1 MHDPHPEPMRPTGP
15 FPEMLPDV
23 PRPEVLPWSEEES
36 VSEGVWGE
44 RLRYLMQHGLL
55 NEQTVESLIRE
66 VNTEMIQ
73 ARPAG
78 STSPNGPARPTG
90 SRDRLFPV
98 GEWDR
103 YEFESLL
110 GQGGM
115 GLVYKARDRRL
126 NRTVALK
133 FLRGDDEQMTQRF
146 LQEARAQSRIDHPN
160 VCKVYEVGEVEGM
173 PYIAMQY
180 IPGESLKAVRFTLN
194 LEQRVRVMR
203 DVAEAVQAAHRLGI
217 IHRDL
222 KPGNVLMEKAET
234 GELKPIVMD
243 FGLARDMKSCDGLTE
258 TGMILGTPSYMSP
271 EQAEGKMKHLDR
283 RSDVYSLGAM
293 FYELLVGRPPFEAE
307 TGLQVILKVVQEEP
321 VPVRRIA
328 PEIPADL
335 DAITMKCLE
344 KELGRRYDSAQAL
357 AVDLQR
363 YLDGEPISAQHST
376 WRHRL
381 MKKARKHKALV
392 AVGGAA
398 LAGMLAIGSVAV
410 YGQYVSREK
419 GRYAQQFGE
428 DAYRIESELRFAYMS
443 PMHDIR
449 PQRERAKKQM
459 EDIRQ
464 RMEQAGRIADGAGNY
479 ALGRGYLA
487 LYDYDSAKSHLDK
500 AQAAGFQS
508 PGLDFALGRIAGE
521 FFRRRMRDADALP
534 DKAAREAC
542 VRDLEE
548 QFLKPALKQLDAY
561 SRSGAS
567 TQYGETLYVN
577 GLIAFYR
584 MDYDDALQKAREAG
598 RQLPWYAEAKKL
610 EGDVLLAKGFQL
622 YLKADYSGAIELYDR
637 AEVAYRE
644 AGDISRSDVAIY
656 EGLARRWANTLDARR
671 FDQKPF
677 LAEREKLIEAADRIL
692 EADPENSLAFTMKC
706 RAGWLVAGKTEYPGP
721 FKGDEVAECDSAVA
735 FGQQAIRFNP
745 SNAYAYSNLGMAYLA
760 KARHDGKRGR
770 DPREAIQQAI
780 NACEQSV
787 KLSPESFAYANNL
800 AVSYAALAQ
809 FRVDHGEDPELAYA
823 GVISSYRRVSE
834 LNPNNVIL
842 MGNLAS
848 AYAEKGYGEIRF
860 GKDPRASLELARKHY
875 ERLANLNPRR
885 TEVPLA
891 LADIEGQYAKYALRT
906 GQDAKPFLE
915 QGFRLLSRVNDG
927 AGTGKEEKSMQYRLM
942 VTGRIETIAAEVA
955 VRAGK
960 SPEPHFRAA
969 EEALSL
975 VQAKGMSDPGTLE
988 AVAELYRWRAEWRMS
1003 NRQPA
1008 GTDILRGLDVAQ
1020 KARSGGAATPELCA
1034 VHGALLCLHA
1044 RTQRGPERVRT
1055 ARAAMEALE
1064 AAIRVN
1070 PTLRIEFEAMLEEV
1084 RNFGSA

>member
-15 FPEMLPDV
+15 FPEMPPDA
-23 PRPEVLPWSEEES
+23 PRPEPPNSGES
-36 VSEGVWGE
+36 LSDGVWGD

-66 VNTEMIQ
+66 VHTEMFQ
-73 ARPAG
+73 VRPAH
-78 STSPNGPARPTG
+78 STSPNGPVRPTG

-222 KPGNVLMEKAET
+222 KPGNVLMEKSEK
-234 GELKPIVMD
+234 GDLKPIVMD

-307 TGLQVILKVVQEEP
+307 TGLQVILKVVQEDP
-321 VPVRRIA
+321 VPVRRVA

-344 KELGRRYDSAQAL
+344 KELDRRYDSAQAL

-381 MKKARKHKALV
+381 IKKARKHKALV
-392 AVGGAA
+392 AVGAVA
-398 LAGMLAIGSVAV
+398 LAGMLALGGVAA
-410 YGQYVSREK
+410 YGQFVSREK
-419 GRYAQQFGE
+419 ERYAQQFGE

-443 PMHDIR
+443 PTHDIR

-464 RMEQAGRIADGAGNY
+464 RMEQAGGVAEGAGNY

-487 LYDYDSAKSHLDK
+487 LYDYDNAKSHLEK
-500 AQAAGFQS
+500 AQAAGFRS

-561 SRSGAS
+561 YRSGAS

-610 EGDVLLAKGFQL
+610 EGDVFLAKGFQL
-622 YLKADYSGAIELYDR
+622 YLKADYSGAIDLYDR

-692 EADPENSLAFTMKC
+692 EADPENSLAYTMKC
-706 RAGWLVAGKTEYPGP
+706 RAGWLVAGKTEHPGP
-721 FKGDEVAECDSAVA
+721 FKGDEVAECDAAVA
-735 FGQQAIRFNP
+735 FGLQAIRFNP
-745 SNAYAYSNLGMAYLA
+745 GNAYAYSNLGMAYLA
-760 KARHDGKRGR
+760 KARQDGKRGR
-770 DPREAIQQAI
+770 DPRDSIQRAIDV
-780 NACEQSV
+780 CEQSV

-800 AVSYAALAQ
+800 AVAFAALAQ

-823 GVISSYRRVSE
+823 GVISNYRRVFE

-875 ERLANLNPRR
+875 ERLGNLNPRR

-891 LADIEGQYAKYALRT
+891 LADIQGQYAKYALRT
-906 GQDAKPFLE
+906 GQDATLFLE
-915 QGFRLLSRVNDG
+915 QGRQLLAQVPEPSSEKEKE
-927 AGTGKEEKSMQYRLM
+927 GKSTQMRLM

-955 VRAGK
+955 VRTGK

-969 EEALSL
+969 EEALAL

-988 AVAELYRWRAEWRMS
+988 TVAELYRWRAEWRMS
-1003 NRQPA
+1003 RQQSA
-1008 GTDILRGLDVAQ
+1008 GADITRGLEVAQ
-1020 KARSGGAATPELCA
+1020 KARSNGTTTSELCA
-1034 VHGALLCLHA
+1034 THGALLCLQA
-1044 RTQRGPERVRT
+1044 RTQHGPDRIRT
-1055 ARAAMEALE
+1055 ARAALEALE

-1070 PTLRIEFEAMLEEV
+1070 PTLRAECETMLAEV